1 MMYIINTIILL
12 LCSWLFGK
20 VMTLFTIPMAHEV
33 ASQADGDDTFVN
45 SAMFLS
51 IGTE

>member
-12 LCSWLFGK
+12 LCSWWFGK
-20 VMTLFTIPMAHEV
+20 VMSLFTIPMAHEV
-33 ASQADGDDTFVN
+33 ESKTDGDDTFVN

>member
-12 LCSWLFGK
+12 VASWWIGK
-20 VMTLFTIPMAHEV
+20 VMSLFTIPMAHEV

>member
-1 MMYIINTIILL
+1 MD
-12 LCSWLFGK
+12 
-20 VMTLFTIPMAHEV
+20 LFTIPMAHEV